1 MYDDCNFTFEI
12 SNTKGGL
19 TPGDL
24 YGWSEDFSIDVKGD
38 GKKSDINQAE
48 REIKFFELK
57 AQYEIHKE
65 YVRNLLYKKNMINN
79 SLISH
84 MQSYLATKGNFLSD
98 KEIKEALYGFDL
110 DNIELLEKP
119 LAKLTK
125 DMYEKY

>member
-1 MYDDCNFTFEI
+1 MRYIIEEKI
-12 SNTKGGL
+12 KK
-19 TPGDL
+19 
-24 YGWSEDFSIDVKGD
+24 VK
-38 GKKSDINQAE
+38 I
-48 REIKFFELK
+48 F
-57 AQYEIHKE
+57 
-65 YVRNLLYKKNMINN
+65 LLYKKNMINN